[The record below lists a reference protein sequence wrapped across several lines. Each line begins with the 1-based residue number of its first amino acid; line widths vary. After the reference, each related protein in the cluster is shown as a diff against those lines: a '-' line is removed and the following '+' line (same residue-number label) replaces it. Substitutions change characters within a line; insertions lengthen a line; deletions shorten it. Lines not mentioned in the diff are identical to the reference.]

1 MAKEKVLNEFILHR
15 SEHNPLISPTDFP
28 GGIADSVMNCGQVI
42 HDGKVTLLVAVI
54 YRGRLN
60 GAEAGIHVAT
70 SEDGIHFEIN
80 PEPLCKP
87 VDWAPGWKEMDRWV
101 IDPRVTKIDDTYYIM
116 RPGQCRPTLAPVA
129 LLEKTKDFKSVE
141 YMGCVALPENRV
153 PCLFPE
159 KVNGR
164 YVRLDRPYATK
175 NTPQGGIWIS
185 YSPDLIHWGDHK
197 PLLMPWGAY
206 FGLKVGPTPPIKTK
220 HGWLEIFHGVWR
232 NCANDRYSLSAMLL
246 DLEDP
251 SKIIGKMESWILTPQ
266 ADYERLGNVNNVV
279 FACGALADEE
289 KDEIRVYYGAADE
302 HVCLATGSL
311 SELIDACKKGL

>member
-1 MAKEKVLNEFILHR
+1 MINDRKYNEYILHR
-15 SEHNPLISPTDFP
+15 SEHNPLLSPSDFP
-28 GGIADSVMNCGQVI
+28 GGFADSVMNCGQVI
-42 HDGKVTLLVAVI
+42 HEGKIVLLVAVV
-54 YRGRLN
+54 YRGRYN

-70 SEDGIHFEIN
+70 SEDGVHFTIN

-101 IDPRVTKIDDTYYIM
+101 IDPRVTKIEDTYYIV
-116 RPGQCRPTLAPVA
+116 RPGQCPSGPVA

-141 YMGCVALPENRV
+141 YIDCISLPSNRV

-164 YVRLDRPYATK
+164 YARLDRPNA
-175 NTPQGGIWIS
+175 GGIWIS
-185 YSPDLIHWGDHK
+185 YSPDLVHWGSFK
-197 PLLMPWGAY
+197 PLLMPWGAF

-220 HGWLEIFHGVWR
+220 DGWLVIFHGVWR
-232 NCANDRYSLSAMLL
+232 NCANERYSLSAMLL
-246 DLEDP
+246 DLDDP

-266 ADYERLGNVNNVV
+266 ADCERLGNVNNVV

>member
-1 MAKEKVLNEFILHR
+1 MINDRKYNEYILHR
-15 SEHNPLISPTDFP
+15 SEHNPLLSPSDFP
-28 GGIADSVMNCGQVI
+28 GGFADSVMNCGQVI
-42 HDGKVTLLVAVI
+42 HDGKVTLLVAVV
-54 YRGRLN
+54 YRGRYN

-101 IDPRVTKIDDTYYIM
+101 IDPRVTKIDDTYYIV
-116 RPGQCRPTLAPVA
+116 RPGQCPAGPVA

-141 YMGCVALPENRV
+141 YIDCISLPSNRV

-164 YVRLDRPYATK
+164 YARLDRP
-175 NTPQGGIWIS
+175 NQGGIWIS
-185 YSPDLIHWGDHK
+185 YSPDLVHWGSFK
-197 PLLMPWGAY
+197 PLLMPWGAF

-220 HGWLEIFHGVWR
+220 DGWLEIFHGVWR
-232 NCANDRYSLSAMLL
+232 NCANERYSLSAMLL

-266 ADYERLGNVNNVV
+266 ADCERLGNVNNVV

-311 SELIDACKKGL
+311 SELIDACKKGI